1 MGGQLFKWFGSL
13 TYWGFL
19 RLQTFNCLLK
29 INFLLKKINCR
40 HLNEEILANEISS
53 FKFPRKVF
61 LKRKLTIRFWLP
73 KIVFLL
79 GILLKKWF
87 QIPHHFKALDL
98 YNMLCCVVQWYVKST
113 MIFNLMTEDR
123 TCSYIPFCVETHL
136 TKRHIRTLWNI
147 YPVDKKTSLRCL
159 KDVLWK
165 HSRHLGKISFRHL
178 ENVGFANLEDILHSY
193 LKDISCTGM

>member
-79 GILLKKWF
+79 DILLKKWF
-87 QIPHHFKALDL
+87 QFHIILKHWTCTICNGMLNPRWFLIWWLKIEHVAIFLSALKRIWPRGIL
-98 YNMLCCVVQWYVKST
+98 EPCETST
-113 MIFNLMTEDR
+113 Q
-123 TCSYIPFCVETHL
+123 S
-136 TKRHIRTLWNI
+136 TKRHL
-147 YPVDKKTSLRCL
+147 
-159 KDVLWK
+159 
-165 HSRHLGKISFRHL
+165 
-178 ENVGFANLEDILHSY
+178 
-193 LKDISCTGM
+193 